1 MAWPICIELEGIV
14 KDLITYMGYEWI
26 MVEDGVLTIGIN
38 EAGLDEFTEV
48 SSANLPSEQEEV
60 IPDEVCGE
68 LDTDQGPMN
77 LYCPVEGNVLEV
89 NEAVIENPS
98 LILEDNFGDG
108 WLFRVEPKNA
118 SDLDELSSASTNDR
132 DE

>member
-1 MAWPICIELEGIV
+1 V

-38 EAGLDEFTEV
+38 EAGLDEFTEL
-48 SSANLPSEQEEV
+48 SSVNLPTEQEEV

-77 LYCPVEGNVLEV
+77 LYCPIEGNVLEV

-98 LILEDNFGDG
+98 LIMEDNFGDG

-118 SDLDELSSASTNDR
+118 SDLDELSSASTNDK
-132 DE
+132 D

>member
-1 MAWPICIELEGIV
+1 
-14 KDLITYMGYEWI
+14 MGYEWI

-48 SSANLPSEQEEV
+48 SSANLPGEQEEV
-60 IPDEVCGE
+60 VPDEVCGE

-77 LYCPVEGNVLEV
+77 LYCPVEGNVVEL

-98 LILEDNFGDG
+98 LILEDCYGDG
-108 WLFRVEPKNA
+108 WLFKVEPKNA
-118 SDLDELSSASTNDR
+118 SDIDELSSASTNDR
-132 DE
+132 DD

>member
-1 MAWPICIELEGIV
+1 M

-26 MVEDGVLTIGIN
+26 MVEDGIVTIGIN

-48 SSANLPSEQEEV
+48 SAVNLPADQEEV

-77 LYCPVEGNVLEV
+77 LYCPVEGNVIEV
-89 NEAVIENPS
+89 NEAVVENPS
-98 LILEDNFGDG
+98 LITEDCYGDG
-108 WLFRVEPKNA
+108 WLFRVEAKNQ
-118 SDLDELSSASTNDR
+118 SDIDELQGASTGDK